1 MAVRFNPEDI
11 SSWQFRLSISKV
23 AESTN
28 VCSRTFIKPFKL
40 NSLFNSQVVAVG
52 VLVDNAKKH
61 WQDGGEIAQD
71 SSFLNSDSRYFDT
84 GISFYSV
91 KKLLINRVTIIELP
105 LATDAYSLVYFP
117 NPYFQSLTLEVWE
130 YTGDVVDAVKDT
142 VENTLEQQLTN
153 LEQRLT
159 EIENNVLEPV
169 NASLV
174 NTETGLDD
182 ILSSL
187 AAISTILSN
196 LSAGIPIELPT
207 EPPVEPPTEPEPITT
222 IEAETREVTE
232 EFFTVVTSNL
242 WLLN

>member
-1 MAVRFNPEDI
+1 MTLQFSPEQFN
-11 SSWQFRLSISKV
+11 SWQFRLSISKV
-23 AESTN
+23 AGSTPT
-28 VCSRTFIKPFKL
+28 CSRTFIKPFKL
-40 NSLFNSQVVAVG
+40 NTLFTSSVVAVG
-52 VLVDNAKKH
+52 VLVDNAKEH
-61 WQDGGEIAQD
+61 WQDGGEVAQD
-71 SSFLNSDSRYFDT
+71 FSFLNSDSRYFDT

-91 KKLLINRVTIIELP
+91 KKLLINRVTVIELP
-105 LATDAYSLVYFP
+105 LVTDAYSLVYFP

-130 YTGDVVDAVKDT
+130 YTGDVVDT
-142 VENTLEQQLTN
+142 FENTLEQQLTN

-174 NTETGLDD
+174 NTETGLDN

-196 LSAGIPIELPT
+196 LSADIPIEPPI

-222 IEAETREVTE
+222 IEAEVREVTE
-232 EFFTVVTSNL
+232 EFYTVVTSNL